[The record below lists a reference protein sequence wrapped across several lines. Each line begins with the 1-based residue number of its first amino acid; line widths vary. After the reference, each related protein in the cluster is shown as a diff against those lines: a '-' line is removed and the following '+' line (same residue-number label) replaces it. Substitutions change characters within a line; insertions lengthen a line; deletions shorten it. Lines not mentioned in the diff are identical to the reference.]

1 MHRLRAVAMATV
13 ALLVLGV
20 IGLRAVL
27 YQRTQHSGF
36 SVRANGPERPS
47 DLGLRYDEFW
57 ITSGDRRL
65 QAWWVPADSTG
76 PDSGAVL
83 IFHGNGECLSQWVAA
98 LDLLHRHHLSC
109 MVFDY
114 SGFGSSSGTPS
125 VNRLLED
132 GAAALVEFERRA
144 TRAPRRCAVGLSLG
158 TAIAMGVVPQ
168 SWAAL
173 DGVALL
179 EPFAS
184 GREAAVS
191 MKLLPAWLTP
201 LMPDA
206 FDNVESARR
215 LRAPLLIVHS
225 RADERFPVAQAERI
239 RAAAA
244 SPAKLVVVDRYQ
256 HADAYRHP
264 SEGYWAPV
272 VALVQRGLS
281 AVDGGS

>member
-1 MHRLRAVAMATV
+1 MRRVRAIAIASV

-20 IGLRAVL
+20 LSLRWVL
-27 YQRTQHSGF
+27 YERTQHSGF
-36 SVRANGPERPS
+36 TVRANGPERPS
-47 DLGLRYDEFW
+47 DVGLRYDEFW
-57 ITSGDRRL
+57 IASGERRL

-83 IFHGNGECLSQWVAA
+83 IFHGNNESLSQWVAA
-98 LDLLHRHHLSC
+98 VDLLHRHHLSC

-114 SGFGSSSGTPS
+114 SGYGSSTGTPS
-125 VNRLLED
+125 VDRLLED
-132 GAAALVEFERRA
+132 GAAALIEFERRA
-144 TRAPRRCAVGLSLG
+144 AGAPRRCAVGLSLG
-158 TAIAMGVVPQ
+158 TAVAMGVVSR

-184 GREAAVS
+184 GREAAVYL
-191 MKLLPAWLTP
+191 KLVPPWLAP

-206 FDNVESARR
+206 FNNVEGARR

-225 RADERFPVAQAERI
+225 RADQRFPVAQAERI
-239 RAAAA
+239 RAAATA
-244 SPAKLVVVDRYQ
+244 PAKLVVLDGYP
-256 HADAYRHP
+256 HAAAYRDP

-272 VALVQRGLS
+272 VALVQRGLA